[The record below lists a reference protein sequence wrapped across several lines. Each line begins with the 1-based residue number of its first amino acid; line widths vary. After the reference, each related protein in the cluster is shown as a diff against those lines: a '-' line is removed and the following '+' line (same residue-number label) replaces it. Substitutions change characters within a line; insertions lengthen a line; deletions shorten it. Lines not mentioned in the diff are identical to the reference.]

1 MKSLAFLAAIM
12 AVFLAVSAQAGEAV
26 VSDSKTVAPAPPPPP
41 ELFGTGFYM
50 GLDLGANVYQNRGS
64 DEHFTNDAGD
74 TLTLSPNNEVGF
86 YGGIKAGYV
95 FGTGVFR
102 PTIEGDFFY
111 NGWQGGGT
119 ATFRAFDGTV
129 TTSGLFR

>member
-50 GLDLGANVYQNRGS
+50 GLVQTNILPTMLETPLRSLRTTRWAFTAESRQATSLAPGS
-64 DEHFTNDAGD
+64 FVRPLKETSFTTAGKEAG
-74 TLTLSPNNEVGF
+74 LALLEVLMG
-86 YGGIKAGYV
+86 
-95 FGTGVFR
+95 R
-102 PTIEGDFFY
+102 
-111 NGWQGGGT
+111 
-119 ATFRAFDGTV
+119 
-129 TTSGLFR
+129 